1 MLVVKLGELRML
13 VLKNTGGNRV
23 RDFKRKA
30 GRLSAGRYR
39 HVAIGLVCRMK
50 GLSHLERITLG
61 YIVLRLHVSRENA
74 HGRSARHEIQ
84 LLLLTVWIPTRYD
97 RPMRRC
103 LFRQDRRFPSSKR
116 IWHDMGVAFN
126 STHPSGAVWP
136 HDGSLQFGSD
146 ECF

>member
-30 GRLSAGRYR
+30 SRLSAGRYR

-84 LLLLTVWIPTRYD
+84 LLLLTVWIPDEIRQAD
-97 RPMRRC
+97 AS
-103 LFRQDRRFPSSKR
+103 LFIQ
-116 IWHDMGVAFN
+116 A
-126 STHPSGAVWP
+126 
-136 HDGSLQFGSD
+136 GSEIPIQQAHLA
-146 ECF
+146 